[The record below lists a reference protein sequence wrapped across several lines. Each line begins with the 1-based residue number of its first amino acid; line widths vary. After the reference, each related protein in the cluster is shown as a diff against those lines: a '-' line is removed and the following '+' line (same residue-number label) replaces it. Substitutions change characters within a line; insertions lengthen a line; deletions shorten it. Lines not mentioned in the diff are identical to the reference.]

1 MEAMLTLLG
10 SNREWTNGLPL
21 VAAVFVDID
30 VGSESFA
37 LFSSNLTLNKNNDF
51 FKFLFF
57 ITSPMNKSIKKFN
70 LSVPR

>member
-51 FKFLFF
+51 LIYFL
-57 ITSPMNKSIKKFN
+57 
-70 LSVPR
+70 